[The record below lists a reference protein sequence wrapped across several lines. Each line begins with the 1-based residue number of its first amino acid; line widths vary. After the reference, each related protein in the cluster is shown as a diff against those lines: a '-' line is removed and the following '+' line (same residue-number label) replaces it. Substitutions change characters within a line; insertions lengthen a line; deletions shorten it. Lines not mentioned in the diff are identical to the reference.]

1 MAVVDQVVSEEL
13 NLYKLQ
19 TLLKQLLMRYTG
31 AKARLCR
38 REGVNLF
45 GSPKYQKI
53 LSKSPNIP
61 GMHGGKRQ
69 GKMTEYA
76 KQLREKQKA
85 KRMFGLSEKQFRNYF
100 QKASN
105 SKAVTGEKLLEL
117 LESRLDNAVYRS
129 GLAMTRM
136 QARQF
141 VSHGLFMLNGRRVD
155 VPSMVVKTG
164 DVITVRDSKKNSPVF
179 KNNAEEQG
187 ENFDAPSWMTIDGKK
202 LSIEIV
208 AVPEQ
213 IHFEAL
219 INTQPIVEFYS
230 R

>member
-1 MAVVDQVVSEEL
+1 
-13 NLYKLQ
+13 
-19 TLLKQLLMRYTG
+19 MRYTG
-31 AKARLCR
+31 AKARQCR

-45 GSPKYQKI
+45 GSAKYQKI
-53 LSKSPNIP
+53 LARNPNIP

-85 KRMFGLSEKQFRNYF
+85 KRIFALSEKQFQKYF
-100 QKASN
+100 DRADR
-105 SKAVTGEKLLEL
+105 SKTVTGDKLLEL
-117 LESRLDNAVYRS
+117 LERRLDNAIYRA

-141 VSHGLFMLNGRRVD
+141 VSHGLLELNGRRVD
-155 VPSMVVKTG
+155 IPSIELRPG
-164 DVITVRDSKKNSPVF
+164 DVIEVRSARKNSPVF
-179 KNNAEEQG
+179 TSNKEE
-187 ENFDAPSWMTIDGKK
+187 
-202 LSIEIV
+202 LSNYDVPDWLKVDTKALKIEVVSI
-208 AVPEQ
+208 PEAK
-213 IHFEAL
+213 HFEPL

>member
-1 MAVVDQVVSEEL
+1 
-13 NLYKLQ
+13 
-19 TLLKQLLMRYTG
+19 MRYTG

-53 LSKSPNIP
+53 MERKSGIP

-85 KRMFGLSEKQFRNYF
+85 KRMFGLSEKQFSKYF
-100 QKASN
+100 QKAAK
-105 SKAVTGEKLLEL
+105 SKAVTGDKLLES
-117 LESRLDNAVYRS
+117 LELRLDNVLYRA
-129 GLAMTRM
+129 GFALTRI

-141 VSHGLFMLNGRRVD
+141 SSHGLFMINGRRVTIPSIQVKIGDIVEVRKASKSSKVFSNNKESLGED
-155 VPSMVVKTG
+155 VQ
-164 DVITVRDSKKNSPVF
+164 I
-179 KNNAEEQG
+179 
-187 ENFDAPSWMTIDGKK
+187 PSWLKVDAGAIKV
-202 LSIEIV
+202 EII
-208 AVPEQ
+208 ALPEPQ
-213 IHFEAL
+213 HFEAC

>member
-1 MAVVDQVVSEEL
+1 
-13 NLYKLQ
+13 
-19 TLLKQLLMRYTG
+19 MRYTG
-31 AKARLCR
+31 PKARQCR

-53 LSKSPNIP
+53 LARAQNIP
-61 GMHGGKRQ
+61 GMHGGKRL

-85 KRMFGLSEKQFRNYF
+85 KRMFGLSEKQFRKYF
-100 QKASN
+100 DLADR
-105 SKAVTGEKLLEL
+105 SKAVTGDRLLEL
-117 LESRLDNAVYRS
+117 LERRLDNVVYRA

-141 VSHGLFMLNGRRVD
+141 VSHGLFTVNGRRVD
-155 VPSMVVKTG
+155 IPSIQVREG
-164 DVITVRDSKKNSPVF
+164 DVIEVRDSRKKSPVF
-179 KNNAEEQG
+179 KSNKEELEG
-187 ENFDAPSWMTIDGKK
+187 YDVPDWLKVDAGALK
-202 LSIEIV
+202 IEVIGL
-208 AVPEQ
+208 PEAK
-213 IHFEAL
+213 HFEQM

>member
-1 MAVVDQVVSEEL
+1 M
-13 NLYKLQ
+13 
-19 TLLKQLLMRYTG
+19 
-31 AKARLCR
+31 
-38 REGVNLF
+38 
-45 GSPKYQKI
+45 
-53 LSKSPNIP
+53 
-61 GMHGGKRQ
+61 
-69 GKMTEYA
+69 
-76 KQLREKQKA
+76 
-85 KRMFGLSEKQFRNYF
+85 
-100 QKASN
+100 
-105 SKAVTGEKLLEL
+105 LEL

>member
-1 MAVVDQVVSEEL
+1 
-13 NLYKLQ
+13 
-19 TLLKQLLMRYTG
+19 MRYTG
-31 AKARLCR
+31 PKARQCR

-45 GSPKYQKI
+45 GAPKYQKI
-53 LSKSPNIP
+53 ISRSPNVP

-100 QKASN
+100 EKADN
-105 SKAVTGEKLLEL
+105 SKAVTGEKLLEF
-117 LESRLDNAVYRS
+117 LETRLDNAVYRS

-136 QARQF
+136 QSRQF
-141 VSHGLFMLNGRRVD
+141 VSHGLFMVNGRRVD
-155 VPSMVVKTG
+155 VPSIVVKAG
-164 DVITVRDSKKNSPVF
+164 DVIEVRDSKKKSPVF
-179 KNNAEEQG
+179 KLNAEEQG
-187 ENFDAPSWMTIDGKK
+187 ETYDVPDWLKVDGKK

-208 AVPEQ
+208 SVPEQ
-213 IHFEAL
+213 KHFEAL